1 MRAFLAAAIVLTCAA
16 GAHANLYDGLA
27 VITALASAYI
37 VVTIRQLHAIAVGA
51 SGAMV
56 ESDYFQAPKP
66 QYSSRGMSV
75 CRLHT
80 EIFSKMRLA
89 QACR

>member
-1 MRAFLAAAIVLTCAA
+1 MRTLFAAAIFLTCAA
-16 GAHANLYDGLA
+16 GASAKPSPVEAQRL
-27 VITALASAYI
+27 TASPQDL
-37 VVTIRQLHAIAVGA
+37 AIAVGA
-51 SGAMV
+51 AGAMV
-56 ESDYFQAPKP
+56 ESDYFRAPQP

-89 QACR
+89 QSCD

>member
-1 MRAFLAAAIVLTCAA
+1 MRALLAAAIVLTCAA
-16 GAHANLYDGLA
+16 GAHAKPSPVEPQRLTPAPQDL
-27 VITALASAYI
+27 
-37 VVTIRQLHAIAVGA
+37 AIAVGA
-51 SGAMV
+51 AGAMV

>member
-16 GAHANLYDGLA
+16 GAYAKPSPVEPQRLTPAPQDL
-27 VITALASAYI
+27 
-37 VVTIRQLHAIAVGA
+37 AIAVGA
-51 SGAMV
+51 AGAMV

-80 EIFSKMRLA
+80 EIFSKMRQA
-89 QACR
+89 QACH

>member
-16 GAHANLYDGLA
+16 
-27 VITALASAYI
+27 
-37 VVTIRQLHAIAVGA
+37 
-51 SGAMV
+51 GAMV